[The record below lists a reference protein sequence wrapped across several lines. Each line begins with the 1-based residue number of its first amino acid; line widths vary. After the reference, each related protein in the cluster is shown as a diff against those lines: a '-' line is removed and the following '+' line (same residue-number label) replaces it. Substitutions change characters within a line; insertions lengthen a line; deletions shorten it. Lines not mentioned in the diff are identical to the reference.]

1 MSTFARAWRLVAP
14 PLPADP
20 RYRVLERRD
29 VREAVRIEIPL
40 VVALMLV
47 QMPVVGF
54 GHISIDL
61 LAATTVVVFVALM
74 WGPGRLVQRRPYA
87 AAVVV
92 GILMVILL
100 PVAIVDLPTY
110 SALALGDFAVVVV
123 GAALLVTLNER
134 AHRLWL
140 LLAAIPLI
148 VALAAASI
156 SDATR
161 LQGLLVGFAS
171 IAVSVA
177 GNSLVQRRR
186 ERSWAQVTLLRLQRR
201 ELREAVAR
209 LKAARATIA
218 TLEGVLPICAHCK
231 RIRDADNEWVRVEAY
246 VEQRSAA
253 HFSHGICPDCLA
265 QHYQAFLS
273 AGD

>member
-1 MSTFARAWRLVAP
+1 
-14 PLPADP
+14 
-20 RYRVLERRD
+20 
-29 VREAVRIEIPL
+29 
-40 VVALMLV
+40 MLV

-265 QHYQAFLS
+265 QHYQVFLS